1 MNVTDASFEAEV
13 LKAEGLVLLL
23 FWAEWS
29 GESKLLARDLDE
41 IAVTYRGRL
50 KVAQLNIDDNI
61 VTPPK
66 YGIRSVPTLM
76 FLRNGIPEHVSGAER
91 GALPKSRLVDLIE
104 ARL

>member
-1 MNVTDASFEAEV
+1 MDVTDASFEVDV

-29 GESKLLARDLDE
+29 GASKLLARDLDD

-50 KVAQLNIDDNI
+50 KVARLNIDDNI
-61 VTPPK
+61 VTPAK
-66 YGIRSVPTLM
+66 YAVHAVPALFVFRNGNVEIRSSA
-76 FLRNGIPEHVSGAER
+76 RS
-91 GALPKSRLVDLIE
+91 KSQLVDLVE